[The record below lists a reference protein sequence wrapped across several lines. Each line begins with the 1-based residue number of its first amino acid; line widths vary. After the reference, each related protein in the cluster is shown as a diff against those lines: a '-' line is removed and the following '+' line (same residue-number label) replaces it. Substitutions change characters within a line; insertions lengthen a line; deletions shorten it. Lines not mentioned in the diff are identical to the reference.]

1 MSKVVLQQ
9 GKDLPPQTSK
19 TTTQHKFQKEQY
31 KQENSIDKQTH
42 KKRKY
47 IYLKC
52 DCSEEY
58 YCQPKDDCTS
68 NTIRKYP
75 TL

>member
-1 MSKVVLQQ
+1 MSKVVLQR

-19 TTTQHKFQKEQY
+19 TTTQHKFQKEQD

-42 KKRKY
+42 QQRKY

-58 YCQPKDDCTS
+58 
-68 NTIRKYP
+68 
-75 TL
+75 